1 MEHAPPQP
9 GRGAFPN
16 LMLVSLASRHA
27 RVGFTLEP
35 AKILVVDDEKSILM
49 LLKEALTQ
57 WGYQVTTASSAVEG
71 LELLKNGLF
80 DALISDVRMPDMTG
94 LDLLREIRKQD
105 ESIEVVMMT
114 GYPTIASA
122 VQALKEGAYDYLS
135 KPLILDELRHL
146 MARMMERRFL
156 RGEVHTLR
164 ARLGEELAV
173 SEMIGSSAAMQR
185 VKEIIGKVAVTD
197 SPVLIEGESGTG
209 KELVAAAIHRLSS
222 RAKRSFIPVNCSA
235 IPQDLLESE
244 FFGHVRG
251 AFSGAVADALG
262 LFRGADEG
270 TIFLDEIAELSP
282 ALQVKLLRVLQEM
295 QVRPVGSTKAF
306 PVDVRV
312 IAATNR
318 DLERAMTEGSF
329 RQDLFYRLNVVR
341 VTLPPLRERREDIP
355 SLINH
360 FLRRFNKR
368 FHRDVRGVA
377 PEALAALTAYTFPGN
392 VRELE
397 NLIERAFA
405 MGAREQITLGDLPS
419 LSKSPMTSTPVTSP
433 ESVPALA
440 DVERELILKALAVF
454 KDDKEAAARALGISR
469 RTIYRRLKEYGVL

>member
-1 MEHAPPQP
+1 M
-9 GRGAFPN
+9 
-16 LMLVSLASRHA
+16 
-27 RVGFTLEP
+27 EP
-35 AKILVVDDEKSILM
+35 AKILVVDDERSILV
-49 LLKEALTQ
+49 LLKEALGQ
-57 WGYQVTTASSAVEG
+57 WGYLVTTAASAAEALG
-71 LELLKNGLF
+71 ILKSELF
-80 DALISDVRMPDMTG
+80 DALITDIRMPDMSG
-94 LDLLREIRKQD
+94 LELLREVKKQD

-146 MARMMERRFL
+146 MSRMMERKFL
-156 RGEVHTLR
+156 RGEIHTLR
-164 ARLGEELAV
+164 ARLGEELTV
-173 SEMIGSSAAMQR
+173 NELIGTSVPMER

-222 RAKRSFIPVNCSA
+222 RAKRPFIPVNCSA

-377 PEALAALTAYTFPGN
+377 PEALAALSAYTFPGN

-405 MGAREQITLGDLPS
+405 MGAREQIALTDLPS
-419 LSKSPMTSTPVTSP
+419 LSKTPMASTPVTSP